1 MPKKSNIPQPS
12 NPVSLQAIEL
22 LTHLGGALKRQ
33 RRHFDEAVVTHCVQL
48 IQEYVQ
54 GSAPEHR
61 VQEPPAHYG
70 GKNL

>member
-1 MPKKSNIPQPS
+1 MPRKSSTPQPLG
-12 NPVSLQAIEL
+12 PEPMQAIAL

-54 GSAPEHR
+54 GSGQENR
-61 VQEPPAHYG
+61 VQEPSTHYG
-70 GKNL
+70 GKNR

>member
-22 LTHLGGALKRQ
+22 LTHLGEALKRQ
-33 RRHFDEAVVTHCVQL
+33 QRHFDEAVVTHCVQL
-48 IQEYVQ
+48 IHEYVQ
-54 GSAPEHR
+54 GSASEYR
-61 VQEPPAHYG
+61 VHEPPAHYG